1 MTVNQLKMELRRAG
15 CYLLR
20 HGAKHDIW
28 YSPITGKQTQISRH
42 GSEEVKLKTLRG
54 IYEDLLGRKPG

>member
-1 MTVNQLKMELRRAG
+1 MTVNQLKRELRRAG
-15 CYLLR
+15 CHLLR

-54 IYEDLLGRKPG
+54 IYEDLLGREPG

>member
-1 MTVNQLKMELRRAG
+1 MTVNQLKRELRRAG
-15 CYLLR
+15 CSLLR